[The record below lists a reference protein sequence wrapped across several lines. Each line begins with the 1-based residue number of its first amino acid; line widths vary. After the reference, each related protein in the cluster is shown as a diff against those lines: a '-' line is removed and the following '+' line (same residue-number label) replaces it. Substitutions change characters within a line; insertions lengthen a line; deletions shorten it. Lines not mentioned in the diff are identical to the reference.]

1 MESVDIFHLLWRSMN
16 EKQKVEC
23 SNKLSL
29 VTAIIIKGKCEQS
42 VINRKKVEILPII
55 LLFLP

>member
-1 MESVDIFHLLWRSMN
+1 MN

-29 VTAIIIKGKCEQS
+29 ATIVIIEGKCEQS
-42 VINRKKVEILPII
+42 VINRKKVEILPIF
-55 LLFLP
+55 LLFSP